1 MLKIVVATSLA
12 ALVTG
17 FSTVPK
23 TPMGDEMIDED
34 EIEDPWNGWG
44 GMPELDPE
52 EIAAWNKT
60 AEEIEAKWAELVEDA
75 PYQEVATAEEWAKG
89 TTDEKKRWAA
99 LLIKVTDGPPEDGVL
114 PQRMVYAGYWSGAE
128 CDSDG
133 LMDIQGAFKWYETPC
148 SPSWTPSG
156 LTKAAT
162 KAAMAPATETAV
174 EAGGIVAGRRVGV
187 ARQAATG
194 FAIPIAILRATRAH
208 ATLQP
213 EVSWD
218 AICILDAETVR
229 QIDDAPSRRESSL
242 KTRTCRRALP
252 LWAGRADAP
261 MQALDG

>member
-148 SPSWTPSG
+148 SPSWTPNTCFRAYESCDKG
-156 LTKAAT
+156 CDGACDGNCGGSWGHRRRASRRRGSASCDWFCDTDCDSSCDACPCDPPT
-162 KAAMAPATETAV
+162 
-174 EAGGIVAGRRVGV
+174 GGILGCNMH
-187 ARQAATG
+187 TG
-194 FAIPIAILRATRAH
+194 CGDCTPN
-208 ATLQP
+208 
-213 EVSWD
+213 
-218 AICILDAETVR
+218 
-229 QIDDAPSRRESSL
+229 
-242 KTRTCRRALP
+242 
-252 LWAGRADAP
+252 
-261 MQALDG
+261 

>member
-1 MLKIVVATSLA
+1 MLKVVVATSLA

-23 TPMGDEMIDED
+23 TPTSDEMIEED

-99 LLIKVTDGPPEDGVL
+99 LLIKVTDGPPADGVV
-114 PQRMVYAGYWSGAE
+114 PQRMVYASGTE

-133 LMDIQGAFKWYETPC
+133 LMDVQGAHGFSSPMCSTYEATC
-148 SPSWTPSG
+148 FRAYDSCDKGCDGDCDGNCGGSWG
-156 LTKAAT
+156 H
-162 KAAMAPATETAV
+162 
-174 EAGGIVAGRRVGV
+174 RR
-187 ARQAATG
+187 
-194 FAIPIAILRATRAH
+194 RA
-208 ATLQP
+208 
-213 EVSWD
+213 
-218 AICILDAETVR
+218 
-229 QIDDAPSRRESSL
+229 SRRRGSASCDWYCDKDCNSSCDACQCDPS
-242 KTRTCRRALP
+242 TGGLP
-252 LWAGRADAP
+252 CNIYPGCGDCTP
-261 MQALDG
+261 N

>member
-23 TPMGDEMIDED
+23 TPMSDEMIEED

-99 LLIKVTDGPPEDGVL
+99 LLIKVTDGPPADGVV
-114 PQRMVYAGYWSGAE
+114 PQRMVYASGTE

-133 LMDIQGAFKWYETPC
+133 LMDVQGAHGFSSPMCSTYEATCFRAYESCDKGCDGACDGNCGGSWGHRRRASRRRGSASCDWYCDTDCDSSCDACPC
-148 SPSWTPSG
+148 DPPT
-156 LTKAAT
+156 
-162 KAAMAPATETAV
+162 
-174 EAGGIVAGRRVGV
+174 GGILGCNMY
-187 ARQAATG
+187 TG
-194 FAIPIAILRATRAH
+194 CGDCTPN
-208 ATLQP
+208 
-213 EVSWD
+213 
-218 AICILDAETVR
+218 
-229 QIDDAPSRRESSL
+229 
-242 KTRTCRRALP
+242 
-252 LWAGRADAP
+252 
-261 MQALDG
+261 

>member
-1 MLKIVVATSLA
+1 MLKVVVATSLA

-23 TPMGDEMIDED
+23 TPMSDEMIEED

-148 SPSWTPSG
+148 SPSWTPNTCFRAYESCDKG
-156 LTKAAT
+156 CDGACDGNCGGSWGHRRRASRRRGSASCDWYCDTDCDSSCDACPCDPPT
-162 KAAMAPATETAV
+162 
-174 EAGGIVAGRRVGV
+174 GGILGSNMY
-187 ARQAATG
+187 TG
-194 FAIPIAILRATRAH
+194 CGDCTPN
-208 ATLQP
+208 
-213 EVSWD
+213 
-218 AICILDAETVR
+218 
-229 QIDDAPSRRESSL
+229 
-242 KTRTCRRALP
+242 
-252 LWAGRADAP
+252 
-261 MQALDG
+261 

>member
-1 MLKIVVATSLA
+1 MLKVVVATSLA

-148 SPSWTPSG
+148 SPSWTPNTCFRAYESCDKG
-156 LTKAAT
+156 CDGACDGNCGGSWGHRRRASRRRGSASCDWFCDTDCDSSCDACPCDPPT
-162 KAAMAPATETAV
+162 
-174 EAGGIVAGRRVGV
+174 GGILGCNMH
-187 ARQAATG
+187 TG
-194 FAIPIAILRATRAH
+194 CGDCTPN
-208 ATLQP
+208 
-213 EVSWD
+213 
-218 AICILDAETVR
+218 
-229 QIDDAPSRRESSL
+229 
-242 KTRTCRRALP
+242 
-252 LWAGRADAP
+252 
-261 MQALDG
+261 

>member
-89 TTDEKKRWAA
+89 TTDEKKRWAGMRNGYFAGINPVMFASEKKMLGSRAVNESTTTYEA
-99 LLIKVTDGPPEDGVL
+99 LVTV
-114 PQRMVYAGYWSGAE
+114 
-128 CDSDG
+128 
-133 LMDIQGAFKWYETPC
+133 
-148 SPSWTPSG
+148 
-156 LTKAAT
+156 
-162 KAAMAPATETAV
+162 
-174 EAGGIVAGRRVGV
+174 
-187 ARQAATG
+187 
-194 FAIPIAILRATRAH
+194 
-208 ATLQP
+208 
-213 EVSWD
+213 
-218 AICILDAETVR
+218 
-229 QIDDAPSRRESSL
+229 
-242 KTRTCRRALP
+242 
-252 LWAGRADAP
+252 
-261 MQALDG
+261 ALDRLSQDHLYVLLKVEMHRLDCLWH

>member
-23 TPMGDEMIDED
+23 TPMSDEMIEED

-99 LLIKVTDGPPEDGVL
+99 LLIKVTDGAPADGVV
-114 PQRMVYAGYWSGAE
+114 PQRMVYAGFRSGAE
-128 CDSDG
+128 CDSDS
-133 LMDIQGAFKWYETPC
+133 LMDVQGVLKWYQSPC
-148 SPSWTPSG
+148 NIQSNMCFRAYESCDKGCDGACDGNCGGSW
-156 LTKAAT
+156 
-162 KAAMAPATETAV
+162 
-174 EAGGIVAGRRVGV
+174 GRR
-187 ARQAATG
+187 
-194 FAIPIAILRATRAH
+194 RA
-208 ATLQP
+208 
-213 EVSWD
+213 
-218 AICILDAETVR
+218 
-229 QIDDAPSRRESSL
+229 SRRRGSASCDWYCDTDCDSSCDACPCDPSTGVIDGCNSL
-242 KTRTCRRALP
+242 GCGA
-252 LWAGRADAP
+252 ANADCAP
-261 MQALDG
+261 N

>member
-1 MLKIVVATSLA
+1 MLKVVVATSLA

-23 TPMGDEMIDED
+23 TPMSDEMIEED

-99 LLIKVTDGPPEDGVL
+99 LLIKVTDGPPADGVV
-114 PQRMVYAGYWSGAE
+114 PQRMVYASGTE

-133 LMDIQGAFKWYETPC
+133 LMDVQGAHGFSSPMCSTYEATC
-148 SPSWTPSG
+148 FRAYDSCDKGCDGDCDGNCGGSWG
-156 LTKAAT
+156 H
-162 KAAMAPATETAV
+162 
-174 EAGGIVAGRRVGV
+174 RR
-187 ARQAATG
+187 
-194 FAIPIAILRATRAH
+194 RA
-208 ATLQP
+208 
-213 EVSWD
+213 
-218 AICILDAETVR
+218 
-229 QIDDAPSRRESSL
+229 SRRRGSASCDWYCDKDCNSSCDACQCDPS
-242 KTRTCRRALP
+242 TGGLP
-252 LWAGRADAP
+252 CNIYPGCGDCTP
-261 MQALDG
+261 N

>member
-23 TPMGDEMIDED
+23 APMVGNEMIDED

-52 EIAAWNKT
+52 EVATWNTT

-99 LLIKVTDGPPEDGVL
+99 LLIKVTDGPPADGVV
-114 PQRMVYAGYWSGAE
+114 PQRMVYASGTE

-148 SPSWTPSG
+148 SPSWTPNTCFRAYESCDKG
-156 LTKAAT
+156 CDGACDGNC
-162 KAAMAPATETAV
+162 
-174 EAGGIVAGRRVGV
+174 GGSWGHRR
-187 ARQAATG
+187 
-194 FAIPIAILRATRAH
+194 RA
-208 ATLQP
+208 
-213 EVSWD
+213 
-218 AICILDAETVR
+218 
-229 QIDDAPSRRESSL
+229 SRRRGSASCDWYCDTDCDSSCDACPCDPSTGVIDGCNSL
-242 KTRTCRRALP
+242 GCGA
-252 LWAGRADAP
+252 ANADCAP
-261 MQALDG
+261 N

>member
-99 LLIKVTDGPPEDGVL
+99 LLIKVTDGPPEDGVV

-133 LMDIQGAFKWYETPC
+133 LMDIQGVLKWYQTPC
-148 SPSWTPSG
+148 SSSSNTCFRAYESCDKGCDGACDGNCGGSWGHRRRASRRRGSASCDWYCDTDCDSSCDACPCDPP
-156 LTKAAT
+156 T
-162 KAAMAPATETAV
+162 
-174 EAGGIVAGRRVGV
+174 GGILGCNMY
-187 ARQAATG
+187 TG
-194 FAIPIAILRATRAH
+194 CGDCTPN
-208 ATLQP
+208 
-213 EVSWD
+213 
-218 AICILDAETVR
+218 
-229 QIDDAPSRRESSL
+229 
-242 KTRTCRRALP
+242 
-252 LWAGRADAP
+252 
-261 MQALDG
+261 

>member
-133 LMDIQGAFKWYETPC
+133 LMDIQGAFKWYATPY
-148 SPSWTPSG
+148 SPSWTPNTCFRAYESCDKG
-156 LTKAAT
+156 CAGACDGNCGGSWGHRRRASRRRGSASCDWYCDTDCDSSCDACPCDPPT
-162 KAAMAPATETAV
+162 
-174 EAGGIVAGRRVGV
+174 GGILGCNMH
-187 ARQAATG
+187 TG
-194 FAIPIAILRATRAH
+194 CGDCTPN
-208 ATLQP
+208 
-213 EVSWD
+213 
-218 AICILDAETVR
+218 
-229 QIDDAPSRRESSL
+229 
-242 KTRTCRRALP
+242 
-252 LWAGRADAP
+252 
-261 MQALDG
+261 